1 MSDPGLLLVAALFL
15 PVVSMML
22 MLLIGGR
29 AVRPL
34 AVVSA
39 LLGVGIATA
48 IVVDVV
54 RRDAAIVYVL
64 GGWEAPLGITLRAD
78 GMSAAMLLSTALIM
92 LAATIVAWSEFAA
105 PPGLREARASISFW
119 VLLQG
124 VWAALAAVFTSSDLF
139 NFYVALEL
147 LTFAAVPLVSLEGR
161 ASTLLAA
168 LRYLLFALLGSLAY
182 LLGVAIVYG
191 AFGAL
196 DLRLLAERIGAAPS
210 IPPAVAIALALMTAG
225 LLAKTALF
233 PLHLWLP
240 PAHGGAPPAA
250 SAILS
255 SLVVKGSFFI
265 VLRIWFDLMPAVPT
279 WRAAPLL
286 GALGALAIVHGSV
299 MALRQDRL
307 KMLIAYSTVA
317 QLGYLFLVFPL
328 ADIAGAPTAESRRLS
343 DGALTG
349 GMLQAVSHAFAKSSM
364 FLGAGVLAAVCGSD
378 RLDALRG
385 AARAAPITVLAIAI
399 AGLSLIGLPPSG
411 GFWAKWIL
419 LTVSVETGQWWW
431 AMVILAGGLLAVG
444 YVYRVLR
451 AALDREADPQPIPA
465 RSRPAPLAAELA
477 ILALALVSLLLGL
490 FALTSFDLMT
500 VGRTATPEV
509 AAP

>member
-1 MSDPGLLLVAALFL
+1 MSDSGLLLVAALFL
-15 PVVSMML
+15 PVVSLLL
-22 MLLIGGR
+22 MLLLGGR
-29 AVRPL
+29 AAPRIGCI
-34 AVVSA
+34 SA
-39 LLGVGIATA
+39 LLGVGVAIA
-48 IVVDVV
+48 IVVDIV
-54 RRDAAIVYVL
+54 RGDAALVYVL
-64 GGWEAPLGITLRAD
+64 GRWAPPLGITLRAD

-92 LAATIVAWSEFAA
+92 LAATVAAWRDFST
-105 PPGLREARASISFW
+105 PSGVREARSSISFW
-119 VLLQG
+119 VFLQG
-124 VWAALAAVFTSSDLF
+124 VWAALAVVFTSSDLF
-139 NFYVALEL
+139 TFYVALEL

-161 ASTLLAA
+161 ASTLRAA
-168 LRYLLFALLGSLAY
+168 LRYLVFALLGSLAY

-196 DLRLLAERIGAAPS
+196 DVQLLAERIAATPTL
-210 IPPAVAIALALMTAG
+210 PPAVAVALALMTAG

-265 VLRIWFDLMPAVPT
+265 VLRIWFDVMPAAPT
-279 WRAAPLL
+279 WRAAPIL

-299 MALRQDRL
+299 MALRQERL

-328 ADIAGAPTAESRRLS
+328 ADVAGAATDASRRLS
-343 DGALTG
+343 DGVLTG

-364 FLGAGVLAAVCGSD
+364 FLGAGVLATMCGSD
-378 RLDALRG
+378 RLDTLRG
-385 AARAAPITVLAIAI
+385 AARVAPITVLAIAI
-399 AGLSLIGLPPSG
+399 SGLSLIGLPPSG

-451 AALDREADPQPIPA
+451 AALDRDARGPSMPA
-465 RSRPAPLAAELA
+465 AGPRAAPAAEIA

-490 FALTSFDLMT
+490 LALTSFDLMM
-500 VGRTATPEV
+500 VGRGAIPEV